1 MRPMV
6 GLAAMAKHRRDKTNY
21 LIQSVAHALDVLEE
35 FKGEVPEYG
44 VTELSRKLK
53 LHKNN
58 VFRLLATL
66 EARGYVEQN
75 KLTENYRLGIKILE
89 LGQSYI
95 RQTGLVRQARPI
107 MVELVREVDETCC
120 LMVLRAGQAV
130 CVDAVEAGQTVRV
143 VAQVGVHLPAH
154 ATASGKVQLA
164 FESDAEIERLVAAP
178 LKAFT
183 PRTITDADALRKELS
198 RAARLGYAV
207 EDEEFEEGVRCV
219 SAPIRDYTGRV
230 VGAITVSGPAARL
243 APERMSREISA
254 KVVRAAIEVS
264 GRLGFEIERTGT
276 A

>member
-1 MRPMV
+1 
-6 GLAAMAKHRRDKTNY
+6 MAKNRRDKTNY

-35 FKGEVPEYG
+35 WKGDVTEYG

-107 MVELVREVDETCC
+107 MVDLARDLDETCC

-130 CVDAVEAGQTVRV
+130 CVDAVEASQTVRV
-143 VAQVGVHLPAH
+143 VAQIGVHLPAH

-164 FESDAEIERLVAAP
+164 FESDAEVERVMNAP
-178 LKAFT
+178 LRALT
-183 PRTITDADALRKELS
+183 ARTVTDPDALRKELAKVV
-198 RAARLGYAV
+198 RHGYAT
-207 EDEEFEEGVRCV
+207 EDEEYEDGVRCV

-230 VGAITVSGPAARL
+230 VGALTVSAPAARL
-243 APERMSREISA
+243 GAERMSREVAS
-254 KVVRAAIEVS
+254 KVVHAAVEVS
-264 GRLGFEIERTGT
+264 GRLGCEIER
-276 A
+276 AASA

>member
-1 MRPMV
+1 
-6 GLAAMAKHRRDKTNY
+6 MAKHRRDKTNY

-35 FKGEVPEYG
+35 FKGDVPEYG

-107 MVELVREVDETCC
+107 MVELVGEVDETCC
-120 LMVLRAGQAV
+120 LMVLRGGQAV
-130 CVDAVEAGQTVRV
+130 CVDAVEASQTVRV

-164 FESDAEIERLVAAP
+164 FESDAEIELRFVLPESIRTHLANVESARTAEEQSRRTAA
-178 LKAFT
+178 LELRA
-183 PRTITDADALRKELS
+183 AAQALRAQRLS
-198 RAARLGYAV
+198 YEDVGVVLGVSHQRAHQLVNG
-207 EDEEFEEGVRCV
+207 
-219 SAPIRDYTGRV
+219 
-230 VGAITVSGPAARL
+230 
-243 APERMSREISA
+243 
-254 KVVRAAIEVS
+254 
-264 GRLGFEIERTGT
+264 
-276 A
+276 